1 MKDRNPEFVEYNE
14 RVINCHY
21 KDGLSS
27 VCVMHRACDSN
38 TGVVGESGWVE
49 RYVLEK
55 EVVNVDPIEV
65 GSVNTGYNGG

>member
-1 MKDRNPEFVEYNE
+1 
-14 RVINCHY
+14 
-21 KDGLSS
+21 
-27 VCVMHRACDSN
+27 MHRSGESN

-55 EVVNVDPIEV
+55 GGVDVGSVEV